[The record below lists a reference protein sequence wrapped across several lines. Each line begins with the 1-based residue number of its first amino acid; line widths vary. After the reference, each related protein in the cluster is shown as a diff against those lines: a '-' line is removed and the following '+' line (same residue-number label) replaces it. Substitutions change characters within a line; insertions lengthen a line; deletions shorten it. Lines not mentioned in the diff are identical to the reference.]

1 VQWSADQFHAG
12 TVTLAGDRLLVL
24 RETGELLLAPA
35 TPEAFRPIAKAQI
48 LPPTVRAYP
57 ALADGLLYVRND
69 NTLVCVDLRP

>member
-1 VQWSADQFHAG
+1 M
-12 TVTLAGDRLLVL
+12 T
-24 RETGELLLAPA
+24 PP